1 MTARAAVLLACAWPL
16 SLHCAVLLDAAQWGP
31 RLTAIAIVLA
41 AALWAAATRRAL
53 PAIGVAL
60 AAVAAALAAPAI
72 LLYAPA
78 VLINLALAFAFGRSL
93 RAPREAAIT
102 TFARM
107 EHAELPADLALY
119 TRRLTLVWTAL
130 FAAMAVIALV
140 LALGGSLAVWST
152 FTNVVSY
159 LLVAVLFAG
168 EHAVRRWRF
177 RQYRHAS
184 LLELVRNVRNAGLF
198 ARR

>member
-1 MTARAAVLLACAWPL
+1 MAARAAVLLACAWPL
-16 SLHCAVLLDAAQWGP
+16 SLHCAVLLDAPQWGP

-41 AALWAAATRRAL
+41 AVLWAGATRRVL

-60 AAVAAALAAPAI
+60 AAVAAALAAPAV
-72 LLYAPA
+72 LLYAPP
-78 VLINLALAFAFGRSL
+78 VLINLSLAIVFGRSL
-93 RAPREAAIT
+93 RASREAVIT

-107 EHAELPADLALY
+107 EHADLPADLALY

-130 FAAMAVIALV
+130 FAAMAALSLV
-140 LALGGSLAVWST
+140 LALGDSLALWST

-159 LLVAVLFAG
+159 LLVAALFAG
-168 EHAVRRWRF
+168 EHSYRRWRF
-177 RQYRHAS
+177 SQYRHAS
-184 LLELVRNVRNAGLF
+184 MLELVRNVRNAALS